1 MIKRSFIG
9 ITAPR
14 LTYEVIEEAPAEP
27 MTVRPAK
34 RITLLMD
41 APMEKTSGVLLKSGD
56 AVQQGQRLQLFE
68 NNAFPCTISP
78 VAGKI
83 TSVEPFLGMMERPM
97 TAVAI
102 DLEGS
107 GDQDKDTAFKEVSKT
122 AGLAEA
128 GTFFR
133 DLPGRPDFSVFNQP
147 DRPVKTIAVMGTE
160 QDLVAVTQQ
169 YVIGTNIAG
178 VKSGIDALRKI
189 TGVQNIQLVIYP
201 HMVQV
206 ANSSGAGIKTVDL
219 QYPAGSRDMVRM
231 ALAAKQE
238 KGTEVAFFTAE
249 AAVAMGAALQT
260 GELPVDKLVT
270 VVKKDGTRQLVK
282 APVGTHISDILEAV
296 RQSVESGDRVVL
308 GGPMT
313 GHAVFSLDQPITP
326 ETDTLVVQ
334 NHSDIPEFADTPCTN
349 CGSCVRVCPVNIP
362 VNELVRYMDAGE
374 YEQAAENASLFA
386 CIECGLCAYVCES
399 RIPILQFI
407 ALAKHAVQRLKAAE
421 EENA

>member
-9 ITAPR
+9 ISAPR

-68 NNAFPCTISP
+68 NNPVPCAISP

-83 TSVEPFLGMMERPM
+83 ESVEPFLGIMERQM
-97 TAVAI
+97 TAVVIA
-102 DLEGS
+102 LEGS
-107 GDQDKDTAFKEVSKT
+107 GDYGRDTGFKEVSKS
-122 AGLAEA
+122 AGLSEA
-128 GTFFR
+128 NRFLR
-133 DLPGRPDFSVFNQP
+133 DIPGRPDFAVFNQS

-160 QDLVAVTQQ
+160 QDLTAVTQQ

-178 VKSGIDALRKI
+178 VKSGIDALRKL
-189 TGVQNIQLVIYP
+189 TGIQNIQLVVYP

-206 ANSSGAGIKTVDL
+206 AGSSGAGIKTVDL
-219 QYPAGSRDMVRM
+219 QYPAGSTDMIRM
-231 ALAAKQE
+231 ALEAKQE
-238 KGTEVAFFTAE
+238 RNTEVAFFTAE
-249 AAVAMGAALQT
+249 AAVAVGAALQT
-260 GELPVDKLVT
+260 GELPVDKLLT
-270 VVKKDGTRQLVK
+270 VIRKDGSRQLIK
-282 APVGTHISDILEAV
+282 APVGTHVSDILEAV
-296 RQSVESGDRVVL
+296 RQSVEAGDRVVL

-313 GHAVFSLDQPITP
+313 GHAVFSLEQPITP
-326 ETDTLVVQ
+326 DTDILMIQDHSEVPEF
-334 NHSDIPEFADTPCTN
+334 SDIPCTN

-362 VNELVRYMDAGE
+362 VNELVRYLDAGE

-399 RIPILQFI
+399 QIPILQFI